1 MSDAANMRTYIAG
14 YIILDTDTRLTN
26 NQLAWSQAVEGGKGV
41 GNIQGWEDAD
51 ELMSASLP
59 DNAKMEIKT
68 SMDSHKRSIGAFK
81 WKFGAESVTMVS
93 LNHSAVLQPTIL
105 SRTINI
111 YESVTMEVGSLTGK
125 SNETRWKK
133 DGERLTTANGGLTFT
148 IENAQ
153 ENDGGVYECHFMHH
167 RGYGG
172 QAIMKL
178 NVRGCAKDM
187 WGSVCNEDCP
197 ICFNGG
203 VCDDVSGE
211 CICGPGFSG
220 TFCEILLGPNRFGQ
234 NGSLCCDSVGLPSRG
249 STCRGMLFCLP
260 DPYGCS
266 CAAGYQG
273 LNCSE
278 ECEDGTFGVNCAQTC
293 HCSEGSDCNKT
304 TGRCTGGCATGY
316 RGINC
321 QSGCRTPGMN
331 GLQCAT
337 QCTAPSSVTL
347 FRDVAPSTYP
357 TQIHLAWKFVSNL
370 CAVERYQI
378 EYELTNQDQCKE
390 IPPQRVKVTSDLYAE
405 SVIISSDLL
414 LPFSRYT
421 VYIKAWNEHGAGP
434 ETSIPVIT
442 GESVPEV
449 APVLN
454 RTDPSSNSIQVFWD
468 RIPCGNRRGTITY
481 YECKVEDDARSV
493 TTKNVTAGAA
503 AVESVTFTGLSPCT
517 SYTVQVRAGGGPWME
532 PALLKTSAQEPVI
545 VVDPKAT
552 PSLPTEILV
561 TWSWQDP
568 NNNDCMADEL
578 HIEYQLK
585 NHDQCNGKTL
595 PQDRQMWQSV
605 DVSST
610 QTTITGLEP
619 YSTYRVYITSLSAG
633 EEHESSVK
641 VTTLGT
647 EPSGPPTVVTPS
659 EVTDTA
665 ISFSWDLPEC
675 GQRHGNITKY
685 NYTLRGGEG
694 SVPREG
700 TIQNTLVDIVDLV
713 PLTSYTFTVSALNE
727 FGSGPEASITVQTL
741 GKGKVNGG
749 NSDSSDG
756 NSGSSDDNSGSSDG
770 NSGSSSGAVVGVIF
784 TLLVIVVAAVL
795 VVIFMRKRQ
804 HNQQN
809 NKRQSQTARFSHTSS
824 SVKVDLQNVQPTLS
838 STKIHSAGGS
848 FAETYKPSA
857 SPSDS
862 TSKPS
867 KSTETGSPINHS
879 TADTSTSTKAPTKP
893 KPYNKSQHKVHG
905 TAKSASAAFT
915 WPVAMA
921 ELAGYIKSRKT
932 GKISGFQQDF
942 ETFSTEPT
950 KPQVVAKKDENK
962 KKNRYNNI
970 LPYDHSR
977 VTLDILDGDP
987 TSDYIN
993 ANYINGYKKESKY
1006 IACQGP
1012 NQTSLNDMW
1021 RMIWQER
1028 VGKIV
1033 MLTNIIEKAKEKCVQ
1048 YWPEEYSQDYGDFL
1062 VIKSDEK
1069 VSLNF
1074 VLRSFD
1080 VSRISDPDGEY
1091 RKIVQFH
1098 YTTWPDMKPPE
1109 SSSLLQFI
1117 RQVQISESSQDGP
1130 IIVHCSAGVG
1140 RTGTYIALDAMLEQ
1154 ARAEGQVDV
1163 LNFVREMR
1171 DKRYLMVQ
1179 TQAQFKFIY
1188 EALLESSLSENTAIS
1203 VDRFRQDYA
1212 KLKKRD
1218 KKTGTNGMEDQF
1230 QMLETFTASMGDDQ
1244 CAGAKHPAN
1253 VDKNR
1258 FQKCVPK
1265 DGTRPYL
1272 MTEGDTGS
1280 TNYINATFL
1289 DGSKGKHSYIATQ
1302 APLPCTLDDIW
1313 RLVFDYKSYCII
1325 MLNSLES
1332 NVPQYWP
1339 EEDTEIQ
1346 VGPLT
1351 VKLKSVDQ
1359 QTDDMIVR
1367 QFTIFKKSEE
1377 MQTVC
1382 HIQFMK
1388 WPSGKDIPSS
1398 PPSLLKVLA
1407 TVKMWAQEHPD
1418 GPLTV
1423 QCIDGE
1429 GCSGTF
1435 CTLVTLLDRLEQ
1447 DGVIDVFQAVKKLRS
1462 TRAGMVKTLA
1472 QYQLC
1477 YQLIKLHLDS
1487 ASSSSIYE
1495 NLGLHR

>member
-1 MSDAANMRTYIAG
+1 MAGLFHARLGFLVVLCGLFEGVIAVDDFTCVTKPIVGPSEETFIAG
-14 YIILDTDTRLTN
+14 FFVNLDGTLSFARTQHTKTVDSALTLPTDSNLDPTALRGDVSVSVLRMP
-26 NQLAWSQAVEGGKGV
+26 ASGGISRIGVYGCQA
-41 GNIQGWEDAD
+41 
-51 ELMSASLP
+51 
-59 DNAKMEIKT
+59 
-68 SMDSHKRSIGAFK
+68 
-81 WKFGAESVTMVS
+81 TM
-93 LNHSAVLQPTIL
+93 AG
-105 SRTINI
+105 
-111 YESVTMEVGSLTGK
+111 GSLTSIGTVIMNTQADFEPTAI
-125 SNETRWKK
+125 SQTVNLGEEVRLTVTAAATGQQSTRWRK
-133 DGERLTTANGGLTFT
+133 DSSNPIASSNGNLYYDIIGASNTHAGTYEVHRHGVRGQGKQALMRLL
-148 IENAQ
+148 
-153 ENDGGVYECHFMHH
+153 
-167 RGYGG
+167 
-172 QAIMKL
+172 
-178 NVRGCAKDM
+178 VRGCGRDT
-187 WGSVCNEDCP
+187 WGRDTECNRNCP

-203 VCDDVSGE
+203 VCDDVSGV

-234 NGSLCCDSVGLPSRG
+234 SGSLRCDSEGLPSRG

-273 LNCSE
+273 L
-278 ECEDGTFGVNCAQTC
+278 
-293 HCSEGSDCNKT
+293 DCRK
-304 TGRCTGGCATGY
+304 
-316 RGINC
+316 
-321 QSGCRTPGMN
+321 
-331 GLQCAT
+331 
-337 QCTAPSSVTL
+337 APSSVTL
-347 FRDVAPSTYP
+347 FRAVAPSTSP

-378 EYELTNQDQCKE
+378 EYELTNQDQCKD
-390 IPPQRVKVTSDLYAE
+390 IPSLRVEVTSDLYAE
-405 SVIISSDLL
+405 SVIISSGL
-414 LPFSRYT
+414 LPFSSYT
-421 VYIKAWNEHGAGP
+421 VYIKAWNEIGAGP
-434 ETSIPVIT
+434 ETSISVTT
-442 GESVPEV
+442 GETVPEV

-454 RTDPSSNSIQVFWD
+454 RTDPSSNSIQVLWD

-481 YECKVEDDARSV
+481 YECKVEEDARRV
-493 TTKNVTAGAA
+493 ITEWVTAGAA
-503 AVESVTFTGLSPCT
+503 AVESVTFNDLSPCT
-517 SYTVQVRAGGGPWME
+517 SYTVQVRAHTRDGGGPWME

-545 VVDPKAT
+545 AVYPKAT
-552 PSLPTEILV
+552 PLLPTKILV
-561 TWSWQDP
+561 TWSWQNP

-585 NHDQCNGKTL
+585 NHDQCIGKTL
-595 PQDRQMWQSV
+595 SQDRQMLQSV
-605 DVSST
+605 DISAT
-610 QTTITGLEP
+610 QTTISGLEP
-619 YSTYRVYITSLSAG
+619 YSTYRVHITSVSAG
-633 EEHESSVK
+633 ERQESSVE

-647 EPSGPPTVVTPS
+647 EPSGHPTVVTPS
-659 EVTDTA
+659 EVTDTT
-665 ISFSWDLPEC
+665 ISFSWNLPEC
-675 GQRHGNITKY
+675 G
-685 NYTLRGGEG
+685 
-694 SVPREG
+694 
-700 TIQNTLVDIVDLV
+700 
-713 PLTSYTFTVSALNE
+713 
-727 FGSGPEASITVQTL
+727 
-741 GKGKVNGG
+741 KVNSG
-749 NSDSSDG
+749 NSD
-756 NSGSSDDNSGSSDG
+756 SSDDNSGSSDG
-770 NSGSSSGAVVGVIF
+770 NSGSSSGAVVGVMF

-795 VVIFMRKRQ
+795 VVIFIIVIMLL
-804 HNQQN
+804 
-809 NKRQSQTARFSHTSS
+809 S
-824 SVKVDLQNVQPTLS
+824 KVDLQNVQPTLS

-867 KSTETGSPINHS
+867 KSTETGSPTNRS
-879 TADTSTSTKAPTKP
+879 TADTSTSTKAPIKP

-950 KPQVVAKKDENK
+950 KPQIVAKKEENK
-962 KKNRYNNI
+962 KKNRYHNI

-977 VTLDILDGDP
+977 VTLEILDGDP
-987 TSDYIN
+987 NSDYVN
-993 ANYINGYKKESKY
+993 ASYINGYKKESKY

-1012 NQTSLNDMW
+1012 NQTSLNDLW

-1033 MLTNIIEKAKEKCVQ
+1033 MLTNLVEKGKEKCVQ
-1048 YWPEEYSQDYGDFL
+1048 YWPKEYSQDYGDFL

-1098 YTTWPDMKPPE
+1098 YTKWPDMKPPE

-1130 IIVHCSAGVG
+1130 IIAHCSAGVG

-1265 DGTRPYL
+1265 DSTRPYL

-1313 RLVFDYKSYCII
+1313 RLVFDYKSSCII
-1325 MLNSLES
+1325 MLNSVES

-1339 EEDTEIQ
+1339 EEDAEIQ

-1367 QFTIFKKSEE
+1367 QFTIFKKSED

-1382 HIQFMK
+1382 HIQFLQ

-1407 TVKMWAQEHPD
+1407 TVKMWTQEHPD